1 VKRWFALVLLACLAQ
16 PALAIPEPM
25 RLAARET
32 LTLDYPGALAA
43 FAVDASTVEVAVLG
57 GQVVLHGRRA
67 GQTLVTVVMAATVE
81 TLIVHV
87 DPPVALALAFEDAAR
102 RSGGFWDASYDT
114 GTHRFTSGLSAKLGE
129 GDRTVRLRFE
139 AVHEGAQPGGRGVT
153 ALPVASIEIESPG
166 RSVVLL
172 DQLVHASPLTIDGVV
187 LRGAHLHQDGLD
199 VHAGI
204 ASATPFEDL
213 LIPGS
218 GDRALGVSARIGRG
232 PVRLVPSLL
241 WLPDS
246 GTSTPGVVSLG
257 VEGGTDREA
266 LQFRGE
272 LGWGGRPGAS
282 LDVNYHDAQRQ
293 AWLKGVARPAGFA
306 ALRLARPAGSYL
318 DGAWSEQLGE
328 RTTAGLSASA
338 NRLDLPGSLHP
349 AAASARLDLRHELT
363 KQWSLTGAVGAG
375 TFRNSETQFL
385 RRSTVS
391 LGTAYDA
398 PGFGVAALYRYQQTS
413 AANRGGHGG
422 RVSLRGST
430 GGWRGNLFVDAQQQ
444 APTLDLVLQ
453 DRSDLA
459 RALAELGIA
468 ANNPEDVIRLLRDNA
483 ALLTAR
489 GVSIGPLRVDPLR
502 VQSGL
507 DVSWRGSGARS
518 LEFGLRLIADEA
530 QAVASERRAFV
541 GTLYANWHVAA
552 ATDISVSYSRW
563 SVRRDRFAND
573 DRGSFQLSLRTS
585 FSTLAMPGE
594 GSLPITGQ
602 IVRDDDATGA
612 TQAGRPPLPGI
623 EVMLDRSRRTR
634 TDSDGRF
641 VFERPG
647 AGAHRVEAVLPPQ
660 PGAYFTE
667 PSVQTLP
674 TGADGHFAITFSG
687 ARLAGTVR
695 SDAGLPMAGVTVR
708 VEGLTHTTTITDSSG
723 AYRFAGPAGEVR
735 VVLALES
742 LPPGYELGEDQSHTR
757 HLAISAPAVADFTVR
772 AQRGVEGMVIGPG
785 AQGISILALEAAR
798 TVRADASGRF
808 VLRGLPAGPQTLVV
822 TGARGEIRSV
832 VDVPAEPGLLKGIRI
847 QAP

>member
-1 VKRWFALVLLACLAQ
+1 MKRWFTLVLLACLAL
-16 PALAIPEPM
+16 PAMAISEPV

-32 LTLDYPGALAA
+32 VTLDYPGALAT
-43 FAVDASTVEVAVLG
+43 FAVDASTVEASLLD
-57 GQVVLHGRRA
+57 GQVVLYGRRA

-81 TLIVHV
+81 TLVVHV

-102 RSGGFWDASYDT
+102 RAGGFWEGRYDT
-114 GTHRFTSGLSAKLGE
+114 GTRRFTTALSAKFGE

-139 AVHEGAQPGGRGVT
+139 GVHEGAQPGGRGVT
-153 ALPVASIEIESPG
+153 ALPFASIEIESPG

-172 DQLVHASPLTIDGVV
+172 DQLVQASPLTIDGVV
-187 LRGAHLHQDGLD
+187 LRGAHLHQEGLD

-213 LIPGS
+213 LFPSS
-218 GDRALGVSARIGRG
+218 GDRALGVSTRIGRG

-257 VEGGTDREA
+257 VEGGTDRDA

-306 ALRLARPAGSYL
+306 ALRVARPAGSYL

-349 AAASARLDLRHELT
+349 EAASARLDLRNQLT
-363 KQWSLTGAVGAG
+363 PQWSLTGAAGAG
-375 TFRNSETQFL
+375 TFRNSQTQFL
-385 RRSTVS
+385 RRNTVS
-391 LGTAYDA
+391 FGTAYDTSSVGLA
-398 PGFGVAALYRYQQTS
+398 GLYRYQQTS
-413 AANRGGHGG
+413 ATSTGGHGG
-422 RVSLRGST
+422 RVSLRGNT

-483 ALLTAR
+483 ALLAAR

-518 LEFGLRLIADEA
+518 PEFGLRLIADEA
-530 QAVASERRAFV
+530 QGVASERRAFV
-541 GTLYANWHVAA
+541 GTLYASWHVTS
-552 ATDISVSYSRW
+552 ATDLSVSYSRW
-563 SVRRDRFAND
+563 SVRRDGFAND

-585 FSTLAMPGE
+585 FGALGMPGE
-594 GSLPITGQ
+594 GSRAITGQ
-602 IVRDDDATGA
+602 VVRDDEATGEA
-612 TQAGRPPLPGI
+612 QAARPPLPGI
-623 EVMLDRSRRTR
+623 EVMLDRSRRAR

-641 VFERPG
+641 TFERPG

-674 TGADGHFAITFSG
+674 PGADGHFAVTFSG
-687 ARLAGTVR
+687 ARLTGTVR
-695 SDAGLPMAGVTVR
+695 SDAGLPLAGVTVR
-708 VEGLTHTTTITDSSG
+708 LEGTAQASATTDSSG
-723 AYRFAGPAGEVR
+723 AYRFAGPAGEAR
-735 VVLALES
+735 VLLAVDS
-742 LPPGYELGEDQSHTR
+742 LPAGYELGEVQSQSR
-757 HLAISAPAVADFTVR
+757 HLEPRAPAVADFTVR
-772 AQRGVEGMVIGPG
+772 AQRGLEGVVNGPG
-785 AQGISILALEAAR
+785 AQGISILALEAGR
-798 TVRADASGRF
+798 TVHPDESGRF
-808 VLRGLPAGPQTLVV
+808 ILRGLPAGAQTLVV
-822 TGARGEIRSV
+822 SSPRGETRKV
-832 VDVPAEPGLLKGIRI
+832 VDVPAEPGVMKGIRLE
-847 QAP
+847 AP